1 MRVLFDHSNP
11 FLLAHG
17 GAQTQIE
24 KTKAA
29 LERHGIQVEFLRW
42 WDPHQPADLIHYF
55 NAAPV
60 GYLELARKIGIPV
73 VMTTLFST
81 TCNRPDWRLFCQG
94 WLTQILLRLPGG
106 EGVKRQ
112 LIWRAFN
119 LCDHNFVGLAAEK
132 HVLEK
137 VYRVPGEKI
146 TQVPLGLAESYL
158 QAGRAAQRGP
168 HLISTGTITACK
180 GSVELARLARAAEV
194 PILFVGK
201 PYHQGD
207 EYWQEFSGLIDNKF
221 VKYHPHVSTEEE
233 MIHLLQAARGF
244 VIRSR
249 YENWCLS
256 AHEAAACGLP
266 LLVPDL
272 KWSRERFGTQA
283 TYFSGDTSRDIRVL
297 KEFHAHAA
305 LQEAPRIRLWSWQEA
320 VVPMVATYQALLR
333 RGR

>member
-1 MRVLFDHSNP
+1 MKILFDHSSP

-24 KTKAA
+24 RTKAA
-29 LERHGIQVEFLRW
+29 LEGHGLQVDFLRW
-42 WDPHQPADLIHYF
+42 WDPDQPADLIHYF

-81 TCNRPDWRLFCQG
+81 TCNRSDWRLFFQG
-94 WLTQILLRLPGG
+94 QLMQFLLRLPGG

-112 LIWRAFN
+112 LIWRTFH

-132 HVLEK
+132 YVLEK
-137 VYRVPGEKI
+137 VYRVPANKI
-146 TQVPLGLAESYL
+146 TQVPLGLSEKYL
-158 QAGRAAQRGP
+158 RAGRPAQRGP

-180 GSVELARLARAAEV
+180 GSVELAELARAAKV

-201 PYHQGD
+201 PYHPND
-207 EYWQEFSGLIDNKF
+207 EYWKKFSRLIDNTF

-233 MIHLLQAARGF
+233 MIRLLQAARGF
-244 VIRSR
+244 VLKSH

-272 KWSRERFGTQA
+272 QWSKERFGTQA
-283 TYFSGDTSRDIRVL
+283 TYFSGKTNRDIRVL
-297 KEFHAHAA
+297 KEFHAQAA
-305 LQEAPRIRLWSWQEA
+305 LQEAPQIRLWSWQEA
-320 VVPMVATYQALLR
+320 VIPLISTYKTLQKR
-333 RGR
+333 VF